1 MPDPQ
6 PSRTLGPFDGV
17 LFDNDGVLVDSHAHG
32 EIAWRTLCDRFGL
45 PFDEIVTTFVGR
57 RPEDTFGEHLDGER
71 LATAIDELEALE
83 IELAA
88 ETPVL
93 HGAIELLDA
102 LTLPWTVVTSASLP
116 LAVARWQGAGLRVP
130 EQVVSAESVSRGKP
144 DPQPYLA
151 GAELLGV
158 DPERVLVFEDAPAG
172 GLAATAAGCTVVA
185 VGDTPWTIE
194 PAARVPD
201 LSFVRIAEDGAMFT
215 MG

>member
-1 MPDPQ
+1 M
-6 PSRTLGPFDGV
+6 
-17 LFDNDGVLVDSHAHG
+17 
-32 EIAWRTLCDRFGL
+32 
-45 PFDEIVTTFVGR
+45 
-57 RPEDTFGEHLDGER
+57 
-71 LATAIDELEALE
+71 
-83 IELAA
+83 
-88 ETPVL
+88 L

-185 VGDTPWTIE
+185 VGDAAWPIE

-215 MG
+215 MA

>member
-1 MPDPQ
+1 MPDP
-6 PSRTLGPFDGV
+6 PPGTTLGPFDGV
-17 LFDNDGVLVDSHAHG
+17 LFDNDGVLVDSHAQG
-32 EIAWRTLCDRFGL
+32 EIAWQTLCQRYAL
-45 PFDEIVTTFVGR
+45 PYDEIVTTFVGR
-57 RPEDTFGEHLDGER
+57 RPEDTLGEHLSGAR
-71 LATAIDELEALE
+71 LTSAIDELEALE

-93 HGAIELLDA
+93 RGASELLEA

-130 EQVVSAESVSRGKP
+130 DRVVSAESVTRGKP

-172 GLAATAAGCTVVA
+172 GVAAATAGCTVVA
-185 VGDTPWTIE
+185 VGDTPWTIQ

-201 LSFVRIAEDGAMFT
+201 LSSVRMAADATLTIT
-215 MG
+215 